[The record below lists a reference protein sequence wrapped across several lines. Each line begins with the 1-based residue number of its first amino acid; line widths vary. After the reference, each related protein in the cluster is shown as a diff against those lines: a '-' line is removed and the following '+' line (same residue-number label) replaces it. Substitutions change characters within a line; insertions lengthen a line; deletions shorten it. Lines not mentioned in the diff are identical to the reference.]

1 MPRMRRT
8 VVPDYPHHI
17 LQRGHNGQEVFKDE
31 EDYLKYLTDLRE
43 LKEKWHVKVYGWCLL
58 PEQVHML
65 VDPGPNPDMLSEL
78 MKALAA
84 RTTRHRNRKDKRSGT
99 LWESRYRSSVVQRGS
114 WTLAC
119 LRYLEKR
126 PVLLDLATAPSRF
139 PWTSFGMRMG
149 RDEPAWL
156 DHPEEFLEL
165 ADTDHERRQVYRLFM
180 EQQIQ
185 DQEAGLILG
194 AAMRNQLTGDK
205 HFIDEVE
212 KITGVRVSMR
222 GRGRPPGRS
231 RESR

>member
-126 PVLLDLATAPSRF
+126 PGLPDLATLGCRSAGRFTVFSWNNKSRTRKPGLSWAP
-139 PWTSFGMRMG
+139 PCATSSPVINSSPTRWK
-149 RDEPAWL
+149 RSPASASACVA
-156 DHPEEFLEL
+156 E
-165 ADTDHERRQVYRLFM
+165 
-180 EQQIQ
+180 
-185 DQEAGLILG
+185 
-194 AAMRNQLTGDK
+194 
-205 HFIDEVE
+205 
-212 KITGVRVSMR
+212 GVR
-222 GRGRPPGRS
+222 PAS
-231 RESR
+231 RASPNSHIQK